1 MIFLT
6 TLIAF
11 LTLTLPVNA
20 RERFFQVQSIDTMKF
35 SRDVA
40 REKLKDL
47 SYDQEIQTQVKNI
60 ANTGATHV
68 AIATPYDEEFL
79 PFLKRWVKAAR
90 DSELN
95 VWFRGNFS
103 GWEKW
108 FDYPK
113 ISRDEHTAKTKEF
126 ILKNPDLFEDGDI
139 FSSCPECENGGPG
152 DPRMKGD
159 AEGFKRFIIAEYQA
173 AKDSF
178 QSIGKQVSAN
188 YYSMNG
194 DVARLIMDEE
204 TTKGLDGIVTID
216 HYVSTTEKLLQDIKD
231 YAQRSGGKVVL
242 GEFGAPI
249 PDIHGKMSEDDQAR
263 WIDQAMIELVSLPDV
278 AGVNYWTNR
287 GSSTQLWTD
296 NNEPLK
302 AVEILA
308 KYYDPINIVG
318 SVKDEA
324 DKPLDGVEVKGEEKT
339 TVSKNGRYAL
349 PVLAGEKVSF
359 SKSGHEIVNVRV
371 REEKSKDIEK
381 DIVLKW
387 SHPSLIYSLF
397 IKIIRFIKILFK

>member
-79 PFLKRWVKAAR
+79 PFLKRCVKAAR

-159 AEGFKRFIIAEYQA
+159 AEGFKRLII
-173 AKDSF
+173 
-178 QSIGKQVSAN
+178 
-188 YYSMNG
+188 
-194 DVARLIMDEE
+194 DEE

>member
-1 MIFLT
+1 MWC
-6 TLIAF
+6 
-11 LTLTLPVNA
+11 
-20 RERFFQVQSIDTMKF
+20 E
-35 SRDVA
+35 
-40 REKLKDL
+40 
-47 SYDQEIQTQVKNI
+47 
-60 ANTGATHV
+60 
-68 AIATPYDEEFL
+68 
-79 PFLKRWVKAAR
+79 
-90 DSELN
+90 
-95 VWFRGNFS
+95 
-103 GWEKW
+103 EKW
-108 FDYPK
+108 L
-113 ISRDEHTAKTKEF
+113 KE
-126 ILKNPDLFEDGDI
+126 
-139 FSSCPECENGGPG
+139 
-152 DPRMKGD
+152 
-159 AEGFKRFIIAEYQA
+159 
-173 AKDSF
+173 
-178 QSIGKQVSAN
+178 
-188 YYSMNG
+188 
-194 DVARLIMDEE
+194 
-204 TTKGLDGIVTID
+204 
-216 HYVSTTEKLLQDIKD
+216 IKD

>member
-287 GSSTQLWTD
+287 GSRSMCSSCRLPR
-296 NNEPLK
+296 EFSV
-302 AVEILA
+302 AA
-308 KYYDPINIVG
+308 KC
-318 SVKDEA
+318 
-324 DKPLDGVEVKGEEKT
+324 
-339 TVSKNGRYAL
+339 
-349 PVLAGEKVSF
+349 
-359 SKSGHEIVNVRV
+359 
-371 REEKSKDIEK
+371 
-381 DIVLKW
+381 
-387 SHPSLIYSLF
+387 
-397 IKIIRFIKILFK
+397 